1 MGSITQFDLNIYIDN
16 YNCRTY
22 VETGTGMAECLSYA
36 IKYPFIKLYSV
47 ELDEDLVNQAKNK
60 ININSVEIIN
70 DYSTNALENKILK
83 ELPKEP
89 VLFFLDAHFPGADFH
104 KITYEE
110 SITKYKEDSLPL
122 NREIDIIL
130 KNRDISNDVFII
142 DDWFLYQPELKYE
155 AHNTVNWAYK
165 QLQDSLGLMTDG
177 NHIINKFRDTHTIFV
192 DPRSQ
197 GYLIITPKKI
207 LK

>member
-16 YNCRTY
+16 YNCKTY

-83 ELPKEP
+83 E
-89 VLFFLDAHFPGADFH
+89 
-104 KITYEE
+104 
-110 SITKYKEDSLPL
+110 
-122 NREIDIIL
+122 
-130 KNRDISNDVFII
+130 
-142 DDWFLYQPELKYE
+142 
-155 AHNTVNWAYK
+155 
-165 QLQDSLGLMTDG
+165 
-177 NHIINKFRDTHTIFV
+177 
-192 DPRSQ
+192 
-197 GYLIITPKKI
+197 
-207 LK
+207 